1 MTAPVLESNL
11 SATARAQI
19 EAAWDRYHASVAE
32 HSCEGHDPAKCSAA
46 DVWDRRVIE
55 QAILAVAREGRLF
68 SVNDFRDL
76 LPEVRTCLISR
87 RLIAAQRAGWIK
99 TVGVTHSTLP
109 STKAARVSV
118 YQPLKR
124 GLPR

>member
-1 MTAPVLESNL
+1 MTTPVLESNL

-19 EAAWDRYHASVAE
+19 EAAWDRYHTSVQE
-32 HSCEGHDPAKCSAA
+32 HGPA
-46 DVWDRRVIE
+46 DEWDRRVIDT
-55 QAILAVAREGRLF
+55 AILAVAREGRPF

-76 LPEVRTCLISR
+76 LPEVRKCLISR

>member
-1 MTAPVLESNL
+1 MTAPVVESVL
-11 SATARAQI
+11 TDEARALVA
-19 EAAWDRYHASVAE
+19 AAWSRYEASVAE
-32 HSCEGHDPAKCSAA
+32 YGAA
-46 DVWDRRVIE
+46 DEWDRRVIDE
-55 QAILAVAREGRLF
+55 AILAVARMGRRF

-76 LPEVRTCLISR
+76 LPEVRKCLISR
-87 RLIAAQRAGWIK
+87 RLIAAQRAGWVRM
-99 TVGVTHSTLP
+99 VGVTRSTLP

>member
-1 MTAPVLESNL
+1 MTTLVLESNL

-19 EAAWDRYHASVAE
+19 EAAWDRYEASVQE
-32 HSCEGHDPAKCSAA
+32 HGPA
-46 DVWDRRVIE
+46 DTWDGAVIE
-55 QAILAVAREGRLF
+55 AAILAVAREGRRF

-124 GLPR
+124 GLPK